1 MTEQTITLATGDKTG
16 LGFRSHLLTPVVE
29 GNTLESDDVCSFL
42 AGRLSTEDEEDEHEQ
57 GQERTGRW
65 WVGFPVS

>member
-1 MTEQTITLATGDKTG
+1 MTEQTITQATGDKAA

-42 AGRLSTEDEEDEHEQ
+42 AGRLSAEDDEEEEQ
-57 GQERTGRW
+57 ARPDRW

>member
-1 MTEQTITLATGDKTG
+1 MTEQTITQATGDKSA
-16 LGFRSHLLTPVVE
+16 LGFRSHLLKPVVE

-42 AGRLSTEDEEDEHEQ
+42 AGRLSAEDDEEED
-57 GQERTGRW
+57 QERADRW

>member
-1 MTEQTITLATGDKTG
+1 MTEQTLAQATIDKAG
-16 LGFRSHLLTPVVE
+16 LGFNSHLLKPVME

-42 AGRLSTEDEEDEHEQ
+42 AGRLSTEEEDE
-57 GQERTGRW
+57 ERHTDRW

>member
-1 MTEQTITLATGDKTG
+1 MTEQTIVQATGDNAG
-16 LGFRSHLLTPVVE
+16 LGFRSHLLMPVME

-42 AGRLSTEDEEDEHEQ
+42 AGRLSAEEEDEQEQ
-57 GQERTGRW
+57 VKPDRW

>member
-1 MTEQTITLATGDKTG
+1 MTEQTIAQANDDVAG
-16 LGFRSHLLTPVVE
+16 LGFRSHLLMPVVE

-42 AGRLSTEDEEDEHEQ
+42 AGRLSSEEEEKQ
-57 GQERTGRW
+57 GPDRW

>member
-1 MTEQTITLATGDKTG
+1 MTEQTITQATGDKSA
-16 LGFRSHLLTPVVE
+16 LGFRSHLLKPVVE

-42 AGRLSTEDEEDEHEQ
+42 AGRLSAEDDEEEEQ
-57 GQERTGRW
+57 ARSDRW